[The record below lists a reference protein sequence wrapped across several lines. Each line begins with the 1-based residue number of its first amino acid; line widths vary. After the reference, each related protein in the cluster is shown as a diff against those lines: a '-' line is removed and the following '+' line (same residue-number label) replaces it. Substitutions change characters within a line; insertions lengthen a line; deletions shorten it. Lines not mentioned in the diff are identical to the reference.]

1 MTRLL
6 MLDFDEHLV
15 SAVTRTL
22 SEEGVDVV
30 AVFDVA
36 RAREEVRE
44 QRFDAALLD
53 CDLIDAGELAAFS
66 ELPMILT
73 TSFLEPEGQHRF
85 FRRARLLRK
94 PFTSAQL
101 LSALRATCANQNF
114 ADANLV
120 DALRRAHGERQ
131 TQTLK
136 VGCARIFMEKG
147 ELVHAE
153 FDGATGE
160 DALAEILA
168 EHSSEEVE
176 KCADSAEERSIR
188 RPFQAL
194 MLELLRHIDERE
206 LRESQRATAED
217 ETTNVFRKGSS

>member
-30 AVFDVA
+30 AVFDIA
-36 RAREEVRE
+36 RAREEARQ
-44 QRFDAALLD
+44 QRFDVALLD
-53 CDLIDAGELAAFS
+53 CDLIDATELAAFS
-66 ELPMILT
+66 QLPVILT

-101 LSALRATCANQNF
+101 LAALRATCANQDF
-114 ADANLV
+114 EDASLLDV
-120 DALRRAHGERQ
+120 LRRAHGQRQ
-131 TQTLK
+131 TVSLK
-136 VGCARIFMEKG
+136 VGRARVFMESG

-160 DALAEILA
+160 EALAEILA
-168 EHSSEEVE
+168 EHSADEVLR
-176 KCADSAEERSIR
+176 CADSAEERSIR

-194 MLELLRHIDERE
+194 TLELLRHIEERE
-206 LRESQRATAED
+206 LRESERAAADD